1 MKKLTKIS
9 KIILAITMLFSQ
21 LSSVVTVLADEIMTK
36 SLITSLTAVTD
47 DELGYVEKYELTY
60 TSEKK
65 DYDEEKEYTVE
76 LQPIFTYLDE
86 IPEIGDKI
94 TITKT
99 GAELNDENKY
109 ELNEVSSIYNGVF
122 DLVITV
128 KDEDTVVYK
137 DKITYTVDTVKSGLV
152 GALNSGEVEPINE
165 TLGEIST
172 GEYNIDE
179 AKEYTQNLVIIPGD
193 LSPYSIYKVTKG
205 EEELYKGVGSK
216 IPELIINGSV
226 TNTGNLTS
234 GTYNTSDTIVVE
246 KLDDNGEVEYG
257 MEYTYNATLNY
268 YNSDEELSQIYDL
281 SFDNGYLYEDAIN
294 YNSSLEVSK
303 ISDLLDKL
311 ENTDLELK
319 VYNENNEELD
329 LTDEEVLNS
338 EIKNNYKLEFT
349 KTDIG
354 TYTYLVVITGDNT
367 GDNHFTK
374 EDIEKTLKDYLEE
387 NKVLS
392 MDVIGKSDEEKG
404 TLNFH
409 DIVHFNN
416 ALNNGSND
424 YIENTDLSL
433 VFGEVPSEIVVG
445 DTFDL
450 QVLVNSSN
458 ALDYINGINAKVT
471 TDGSVLK
478 LTNIKIN
485 DKLMSEVKDNNLVA
499 VGTKIGSDEVLLTL
513 TFTAIS
519 KGTGEV
525 SLSGEL
531 AKDTIDS
538 IEEFTSITK
547 EINVTRSLS
556 SNNNLSS
563 LKSSVGTFDIA
574 FDKDVTV
581 YTLTVPYD
589 TESVILSGGLEDI
602 NSVVDGLI
610 EYKLTED
617 KTVANITVTSESGEK
632 KVYTVYIIKEA
643 KPVVTP
649 VVYYYSSNN
658 YLKSLEIEGYEIT
671 FDKETLEYK
680 IKVKSDVT
688 SLDIKAIPESNKS
701 RVEITG
707 NEKFKKGNNTVTITV
722 TAEDGSTREYKITVD
737 KEAEKKDALTEIE
750 DSSNTAEKIV
760 IIILIILV
768 VLGLLYLIFKKD
780 DEEKI
785 VSVEP
790 KKDITPKKETTK
802 VQENNI
808 KKNQTKKKK

>member
-1 MKKLTKIS
+1 MKKITKIS

-47 DELGYVEKYELTY
+47 DEFGYVEKYELTY

-99 GAELNDENKY
+99 GAELNNENKY

-294 YNSSLEVSK
+294 YNSSIEVSK

-589 TESVILSGGLEDI
+589 TESVILSGELEDI

-649 VVYYYSSNN
+649 VVYYYSSNS
-658 YLKSLEIEGYEIT
+658 YLKTLEIEGYEIT

-790 KKDITPKKETTK
+790 KKDVTPKKETTK

>member
-99 GAELNDENKY
+99 GAELNNENKY

-128 KDEDTVVYK
+128 KDEDTIVYK

-538 IEEFTSITK
+538 VEEFTSITK

-563 LKSSVGTFDIA
+563 LKSSIGTFDIA

-658 YLKSLEIEGYEIT
+658 YLKTLEIEGYEIT

-737 KEAEKKDALTEIE
+737 KEANKKDALTEIE

>member
-9 KIILAITMLFSQ
+9 KIFLAITMLFSQ

-86 IPEIGDKI
+86 VPEIGDKI

-99 GAELNDENKY
+99 GAELNNENKY

-179 AKEYTQNLVIIPGD
+179 AKEYTQSLVIIPGD

-205 EEELYKGVGSK
+205 EEELYKGVGNK

-226 TNTGNLTS
+226 TNTGNLIS

-246 KLDDNGEVEYG
+246 KLDNNGEVEYG
-257 MEYTYNATLNY
+257 MEYTYNSSLNY
-268 YNSDEELSQIYDL
+268 YSSDEELSQIYDL

-319 VYNENNEELD
+319 VYNENNKELD

-404 TLNFH
+404 TLSFH
-409 DIVHFNN
+409 DIVYFNN

-471 TDGSVLK
+471 TDDSVLK

-485 DKLMSEVKDNNLVA
+485 DKLMSEVKDNSLVA

-538 IEEFTSITK
+538 VEEFTSITK

-643 KPVVTP
+643 KTVVTP

-737 KEAEKKDALTEIE
+737 KEAEKKGALTEIE

-790 KKDITPKKETTK
+790 KKDVTPKKETTK

>member
-76 LQPIFTYLDE
+76 LQSIFTYLDE
-86 IPEIGDKI
+86 VPEIGDKI

-99 GAELNDENKY
+99 GTELNNENKY

-617 KTVANITVTSESGEK
+617 KTVANITVTSEFGEK

-707 NEKFKKGNNTVTITV
+707 NEKFKKGNNIVTITV

-750 DSSNTAEKIV
+750 DSSNAAEKIV

-790 KKDITPKKETTK
+790 KKDVTPKKETTK

>member
-1 MKKLTKIS
+1 MKKITKIS

-99 GAELNDENKY
+99 GAELNNENKY

-649 VVYYYSSNN
+649 VVYYYSSNS
-658 YLKSLEIEGYEIT
+658 YLKTLEIEGYEIT

-790 KKDITPKKETTK
+790 KKDVTPKKETTK

>member
-1 MKKLTKIS
+1 MKKITKIS

-99 GAELNDENKY
+99 GAELNNENKY

-499 VGTKIGSDEVLLTL
+499 AGTKIGSDEVLLTL

-658 YLKSLEIEGYEIT
+658 YLKTLEIEGYEIT

-737 KEAEKKDALTEIE
+737 KEADKKDALTEIE

>member
-1 MKKLTKIS
+1 MKKITKIS

-99 GAELNDENKY
+99 GAELNNENKY

-485 DKLMSEVKDNNLVA
+485 DKLMSEVKDNSLVA

-589 TESVILSGGLEDI
+589 TEIVILSGGLEDI

>member
-1 MKKLTKIS
+1 MKKITKIS

-47 DELGYVEKYELTY
+47 DEFGYVEKYELTY

-99 GAELNDENKY
+99 GAELNNENKY

-433 VFGEVPSEIVVG
+433 VFGEVPSEIIVG

>member
-1 MKKLTKIS
+1 MKKITKIS

-99 GAELNDENKY
+99 GAELNNENKY

-499 VGTKIGSDEVLLTL
+499 VGTKIGSNEVLLTL

-790 KKDITPKKETTK
+790 KKDVTPKKETTK

>member
-99 GAELNDENKY
+99 GAELNNENKY

-499 VGTKIGSDEVLLTL
+499 AGTKIGSDEVLLTL

-658 YLKSLEIEGYEIT
+658 YLKTLEIEGYEIT

-790 KKDITPKKETTK
+790 KKDVTPKKETTK

>member
-1 MKKLTKIS
+1 MKKITKIS

-99 GAELNDENKY
+99 GAELNNENKY

>member
-1 MKKLTKIS
+1 MKKITKIS

-47 DELGYVEKYELTY
+47 DEFGYVEKYELTY

-99 GAELNDENKY
+99 GAELNNENKY

-433 VFGEVPSEIVVG
+433 VFGEVPSEIIVG

-737 KEAEKKDALTEIE
+737 KEADKKDALTEIE

-790 KKDITPKKETTK
+790 KKDVTPKKETTK

>member
-1 MKKLTKIS
+1 MKKITKIS

-99 GAELNDENKY
+99 GAELNNENKY

-538 IEEFTSITK
+538 VKEFASITK

-563 LKSSVGTFDIA
+563 LKSSEGTFDIA

-790 KKDITPKKETTK
+790 KKDVTPKKETTK

-808 KKNQTKKKK
+808 KKNQTKRKK

>member
-99 GAELNDENKY
+99 GAELNNENKY

-246 KLDDNGEVEYG
+246 KLDDNGEAEYG

-538 IEEFTSITK
+538 VEEFTSITK

-737 KEAEKKDALTEIE
+737 KEADKKDALTEIE

-790 KKDITPKKETTK
+790 KKDVTPKKETTK

>member
-1 MKKLTKIS
+1 MKKITKIS

-99 GAELNDENKY
+99 GAELNNENKY

-128 KDEDTVVYK
+128 KDENTVVYK

-392 MDVIGKSDEEKG
+392 MDVIGKSDEEKE

-790 KKDITPKKETTK
+790 KKDVTPKKETTK

>member
-1 MKKLTKIS
+1 MKKITKIS

-99 GAELNDENKY
+99 GAELNNENKY

-319 VYNENNEELD
+319 VYNESKEELD

-458 ALDYINGINAKVT
+458 TLDYINGINAKVT

-790 KKDITPKKETTK
+790 KKDVTPKKETTK

>member
-1 MKKLTKIS
+1 MKKITKIS

-47 DELGYVEKYELTY
+47 DEFGYVEKYELTY

-76 LQPIFTYLDE
+76 LQSIFTYLDE
-86 IPEIGDKI
+86 VPEIGDKI

-99 GAELNDENKY
+99 GTELNNENKY

-458 ALDYINGINAKVT
+458 GLDYINGINAKVT

-538 IEEFTSITK
+538 VKEFASITK

-563 LKSSVGTFDIA
+563 LKSSEGTFDIA

-790 KKDITPKKETTK
+790 KKDVTPKKETTK

>member
-1 MKKLTKIS
+1 MKKITKIS

-99 GAELNDENKY
+99 GAELNNENKY

-737 KEAEKKDALTEIE
+737 KEADKKDALTEIE

-790 KKDITPKKETTK
+790 KKDVTPKKETTK

>member
-99 GAELNDENKY
+99 GAELNNENKY

-128 KDEDTVVYK
+128 KDEDTIVYK

-538 IEEFTSITK
+538 VEEFTSITK

-563 LKSSVGTFDIA
+563 LKSSIGTFDIA

-658 YLKSLEIEGYEIT
+658 YLKTLEIEGYEIT

-737 KEAEKKDALTEIE
+737 KEANKKDALTEIE

-790 KKDITPKKETTK
+790 KKDITPKKEATK

>member
-1 MKKLTKIS
+1 MKKITKIS

-99 GAELNDENKY
+99 GAELNNENKY

-499 VGTKIGSDEVLLTL
+499 AGTKIGSDEVLLTL

-610 EYKLTED
+610 EYKLIED

-790 KKDITPKKETTK
+790 KKDVTPKKETTK

>member
-1 MKKLTKIS
+1 MKKITKIS

-99 GAELNDENKY
+99 GAELNNENKY

-760 IIILIILV
+760 IIILIIL
-768 VLGLLYLIFKKD
+768 GLLYLIFKKD

-790 KKDITPKKETTK
+790 KKDVTPKKETTK

>member
-76 LQPIFTYLDE
+76 LQSIFTYLDE
-86 IPEIGDKI
+86 VPEIGDKI

-99 GAELNDENKY
+99 GTELNNENKY

-649 VVYYYSSNN
+649 VVYYYSSNS
-658 YLKSLEIEGYEIT
+658 YLKTLEIEGYEIT

-750 DSSNTAEKIV
+750 DSSNAAEKIV

-790 KKDITPKKETTK
+790 KKDVTPKKETTK

>member
-1 MKKLTKIS
+1 MKKITKII

-99 GAELNDENKY
+99 GAELNNENKY

-338 EIKNNYKLEFT
+338 ERKNNYKIEFT
-349 KTDIG
+349 KKDIG

-790 KKDITPKKETTK
+790 KKDVTPKKETTK

>member
-9 KIILAITMLFSQ
+9 KIFLVVTMLFSQ

-86 IPEIGDKI
+86 VPEIGDKI

-99 GAELNDENKY
+99 GAELNNENKY

-128 KDEDTVVYK
+128 KDEDAVVYK

-234 GTYNTSDTIVVE
+234 GTYNTSDTVVVE
-246 KLDDNGEVEYG
+246 KLDNNGEVEYG
-257 MEYTYNATLNY
+257 MEYTYNSSLNY
-268 YNSDEELSQIYDL
+268 YSSDEELSQIYDL
-281 SFDNGYLYEDAIN
+281 SFDNGYLYEDAVN

-319 VYNENNEELD
+319 VYNENNKELD

-409 DIVHFNN
+409 DIVYFNN

-485 DKLMSEVKDNNLVA
+485 DKLMSEVKDNSLVA
-499 VGTKIGSDEVLLTL
+499 VGTKIESDEVLLTL

-525 SLSGEL
+525 SLSGKL

-538 IEEFTSITK
+538 VEEFTSITK

-589 TESVILSGGLEDI
+589 TDSVILSGGLEDI

-790 KKDITPKKETTK
+790 KKDVTPKKETTK

>member
-1 MKKLTKIS
+1 MKKITKIS

-99 GAELNDENKY
+99 GAELNNENKY

-319 VYNENNEELD
+319 VYNESKEELD

-458 ALDYINGINAKVT
+458 TLDYINGINAKVT

-589 TESVILSGGLEDI
+589 TENVILSGGLEDI

-737 KEAEKKDALTEIE
+737 KEADKKDALTEIE

-790 KKDITPKKETTK
+790 KKDVTPKKETTK

>member
-99 GAELNDENKY
+99 GAELNNENKY

-658 YLKSLEIEGYEIT
+658 YLKTLEIEGYEIT

-737 KEAEKKDALTEIE
+737 KEADKKDALTEIE

>member
-1 MKKLTKIS
+1 MKKITKIS

-99 GAELNDENKY
+99 GAELNNENKY

-319 VYNENNEELD
+319 VYNESKEELD

-458 ALDYINGINAKVT
+458 TLDYINGINAKVT

-485 DKLMSEVKDNNLVA
+485 DKLMSEVR
-499 VGTKIGSDEVLLTL
+499 
-513 TFTAIS
+513 
-519 KGTGEV
+519 
-525 SLSGEL
+525 
-531 AKDTIDS
+531 TI
-538 IEEFTSITK
+538 I
-547 EINVTRSLS
+547 
-556 SNNNLSS
+556 
-563 LKSSVGTFDIA
+563 
-574 FDKDVTV
+574 
-581 YTLTVPYD
+581 
-589 TESVILSGGLEDI
+589 
-602 NSVVDGLI
+602 
-610 EYKLTED
+610 
-617 KTVANITVTSESGEK
+617 
-632 KVYTVYIIKEA
+632 
-643 KPVVTP
+643 
-649 VVYYYSSNN
+649 
-658 YLKSLEIEGYEIT
+658 
-671 FDKETLEYK
+671 
-680 IKVKSDVT
+680 
-688 SLDIKAIPESNKS
+688 
-701 RVEITG
+701 
-707 NEKFKKGNNTVTITV
+707 
-722 TAEDGSTREYKITVD
+722 
-737 KEAEKKDALTEIE
+737 
-750 DSSNTAEKIV
+750 
-760 IIILIILV
+760 
-768 VLGLLYLIFKKD
+768 
-780 DEEKI
+780 
-785 VSVEP
+785 
-790 KKDITPKKETTK
+790 
-802 VQENNI
+802 
-808 KKNQTKKKK
+808 

>member
-21 LSSVVTVLADEIMTK
+21 LSSIVTVLADEIMTK

-99 GAELNDENKY
+99 GAELNNENKY

-128 KDEDTVVYK
+128 KDEDTIVYK

-538 IEEFTSITK
+538 VEEFTSITK

-563 LKSSVGTFDIA
+563 LKSSIGTFDIA

-658 YLKSLEIEGYEIT
+658 YLKTLEIEGYEIT

-737 KEAEKKDALTEIE
+737 KEANKKDALTEIE

-790 KKDITPKKETTK
+790 KKDITPKKEATK

>member
-9 KIILAITMLFSQ
+9 KIFLAITMLFSQ

-36 SLITSLTAVTD
+36 SLINSLTAVTD

-60 TSEKK
+60 ISEKK

-86 IPEIGDKI
+86 VPEIGDKI

-99 GAELNDENKY
+99 GAELNNENKY

-226 TNTGNLTS
+226 TNTGSLTS

-246 KLDDNGEVEYG
+246 KLDNNGEVEYG
-257 MEYTYNATLNY
+257 MEYTYNSSLNY
-268 YNSDEELSQIYDL
+268 YSSDEELSQIYDL

-319 VYNENNEELD
+319 VYNENNKELD

-409 DIVHFNN
+409 DIVYFNN

-485 DKLMSEVKDNNLVA
+485 DKLMSEVKDNSLVA
-499 VGTKIGSDEVLLTL
+499 VGTKIESDEVLLTL

-538 IEEFTSITK
+538 VEEFTSITK
-547 EINVTRSLS
+547 EITVTRSLS

-632 KVYTVYIIKEA
+632 KIYTVYIIKEA

-790 KKDITPKKETTK
+790 KKDVTPKKETTK

>member
-86 IPEIGDKI
+86 MPEIGDKI

-99 GAELNDENKY
+99 GAELNNENKY

-458 ALDYINGINAKVT
+458 ALDYINGINAKVI

-538 IEEFTSITK
+538 VKEFTSITK

-589 TESVILSGGLEDI
+589 TENVILSGGLEDI

-790 KKDITPKKETTK
+790 KKDVTPKKETTK

>member
-9 KIILAITMLFSQ
+9 KIFLVVTMLFSQ

-86 IPEIGDKI
+86 VPEIGDKI
-94 TITKT
+94 TIAKT
-99 GAELNDENKY
+99 GAELNNENKY

-128 KDEDTVVYK
+128 KDEDAVVYK

-226 TNTGNLTS
+226 TNTESLTS

-246 KLDDNGEVEYG
+246 KLDNNGEVEYG
-257 MEYTYNATLNY
+257 MEYTYNSSLNY
-268 YNSDEELSQIYDL
+268 YSSDEELSQIYGL

-319 VYNENNEELD
+319 VYNENNKELD

-409 DIVHFNN
+409 DIVYFNN

-445 DTFDL
+445 DTFEL

-485 DKLMSEVKDNNLVA
+485 DKLMSEVKDNSLIA
-499 VGTKIGSDEVLLTL
+499 VGTKIESDEVLLTL

-538 IEEFTSITK
+538 VEEFTSITK
-547 EINVTRSLS
+547 EITVTRSLS

-790 KKDITPKKETTK
+790 KKDVTPKKETTK

>member
-9 KIILAITMLFSQ
+9 KIFLVVTMLFSQ

-86 IPEIGDKI
+86 VPEIGDKI

-99 GAELNDENKY
+99 GAELNNENKY

-128 KDEDTVVYK
+128 KDEDAVVYK

-234 GTYNTSDTIVVE
+234 GTYNTSDTVVVE
-246 KLDDNGEVEYG
+246 KLDNNGEVEYG
-257 MEYTYNATLNY
+257 MEYTYNSSLNY

-319 VYNENNEELD
+319 VYNENNKELD

-409 DIVHFNN
+409 DIVYFNN

-485 DKLMSEVKDNNLVA
+485 DKLMSEVKDNSLVA
-499 VGTKIGSDEVLLTL
+499 VGTKIESDEVLLTL

-525 SLSGEL
+525 SLSGKL

-538 IEEFTSITK
+538 VEEFTSITK

-589 TESVILSGGLEDI
+589 TDSVILSGGLEDI

-790 KKDITPKKETTK
+790 KKDVTPKKETTK

>member
-1 MKKLTKIS
+1 MKKITKIS

-99 GAELNDENKY
+99 GAELNNENKY

-790 KKDITPKKETTK
+790 KKDVTPKKETTQ

-808 KKNQTKKKK
+808 KMNQTKNKK

>member
-99 GAELNDENKY
+99 GAELNNENKY

-538 IEEFTSITK
+538 VEEFTSITK

>member
-1 MKKLTKIS
+1 MKKITKIS

-86 IPEIGDKI
+86 IPEVGDKI

-99 GAELNDENKY
+99 GAELNNENKY

-193 LSPYSIYKVTKG
+193 LSPYSIYKVAKG

-649 VVYYYSSNN
+649 VVYYYSSNS
-658 YLKSLEIEGYEIT
+658 YLKTLEIEGYEIT

-737 KEAEKKDALTEIE
+737 KEADKKDALTEIE

-790 KKDITPKKETTK
+790 KKDVTPKKETTK

>member
-1 MKKLTKIS
+1 MKKITKIS

-99 GAELNDENKY
+99 GAELNNENKY

-319 VYNENNEELD
+319 VYNESKEELD

-458 ALDYINGINAKVT
+458 TLDYINGINAKVT

-589 TESVILSGGLEDI
+589 TENVILSGGLEDI

-790 KKDITPKKETTK
+790 KKDITPKKEATK

>member
-99 GAELNDENKY
+99 GAELNNENKY

-165 TLGEIST
+165 TLGKIST

-658 YLKSLEIEGYEIT
+658 YLKTLEIEGYEIT

-737 KEAEKKDALTEIE
+737 KEADKKDALTEIE

>member
-1 MKKLTKIS
+1 MKKITKIS

-99 GAELNDENKY
+99 GAELNNENKY

-319 VYNENNEELD
+319 IYNENNEELD

-485 DKLMSEVKDNNLVA
+485 DKLMSEVKDNSLVA

-538 IEEFTSITK
+538 IEKFTSITK

-790 KKDITPKKETTK
+790 KKDVTPKKETTK

>member
-1 MKKLTKIS
+1 MKKITKIS

-99 GAELNDENKY
+99 GAELNNENKY

-485 DKLMSEVKDNNLVA
+485 DKLMSEVKDNSLVA

-538 IEEFTSITK
+538 VKEFASITK

-563 LKSSVGTFDIA
+563 LKSSEGTFDIA

-790 KKDITPKKETTK
+790 KKDVTPKKETTK

>member
-99 GAELNDENKY
+99 GAELNNENKY

-128 KDEDTVVYK
+128 KDEDTIVYK

-538 IEEFTSITK
+538 VEEFTSITK

-563 LKSSVGTFDIA
+563 LKSSIGTFDIA

-658 YLKSLEIEGYEIT
+658 YLKTLEIEGYEIT

-737 KEAEKKDALTEIE
+737 KEANKKDALTEIE

-790 KKDITPKKETTK
+790 KKDVTPKKETTK